1 MLQKYVSRQI
11 SLSQKVTV
19 TCDGVDINRN
29 VIMILI
35 LILRRIESW
44 SGDEL
49 VHDSRYDVILF
60 DGSGIR

>member
-19 TCDGVDINRN
+19 TRDGVDINRN
-29 VIMILI
+29 VITILI

-44 SGDEL
+44 SGMNWCMTADTM
-49 VHDSRYDVILF
+49 
-60 DGSGIR
+60 